1 MLKRQELRKIA
12 QARLRDAE
20 VLLRAK
26 RYDGAFYLC
35 GYALEVALKARVCT
49 SLRWHEFPATA
60 GEFQGLTSFKT
71 HDLDI
76 LLLLSGREQQVRSK
90 HATDWAVVVEWDPE
104 ARYRPIGSATRQQ
117 TKDMIDAVAR
127 IMGAI

>member
-20 VLLRAK
+20 VLFRAK

-49 SLRWHEFPATA
+49 SLRWQEFPATA
-60 GEFQGLTSFKT
+60 GEFQGLTSFRT

-76 LLLLSGREQQVRSK
+76 LLLLSGREQQVRSN
-90 HATDWAVVVEWDPE
+90 HTAAWAVVVKWEPE
-104 ARYRPIGSATRQQ
+104 SRYRPIGSATRQQ
-117 TKDMIDAVAR
+117 TQDMIDTVKR
-127 IMGAI
+127 IMGAV